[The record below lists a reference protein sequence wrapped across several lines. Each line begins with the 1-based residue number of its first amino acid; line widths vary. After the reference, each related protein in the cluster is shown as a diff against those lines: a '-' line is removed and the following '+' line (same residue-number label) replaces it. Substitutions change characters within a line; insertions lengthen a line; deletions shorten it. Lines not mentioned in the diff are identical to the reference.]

1 MDEENVV
8 PFSLNKEGN
17 FIVQNNMDK
26 PWAIKLLEIS
36 PWQNIAEFHLHKVSK
51 VVKHTEAESKMV
63 FSGGWR
69 KEEMGVSVQ

>member
-1 MDEENVV
+1 
-8 PFSLNKEGN
+8 
-17 FIVQNNMDK
+17 MDK